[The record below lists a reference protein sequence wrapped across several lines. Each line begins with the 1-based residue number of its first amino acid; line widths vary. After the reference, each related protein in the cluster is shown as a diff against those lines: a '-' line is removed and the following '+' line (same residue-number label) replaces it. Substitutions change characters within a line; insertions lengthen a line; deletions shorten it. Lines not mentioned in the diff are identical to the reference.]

1 MPRRKNTE
9 TEESAST
16 LRRRAGDGGQKDDRY
31 EEKPAHGRGSR
42 KRTKMQE
49 QDEYFA
55 NIAREVDEDDDIES
69 DGEEVPLR
77 KTNLEAGQIRRIYV
91 ENFMC
96 HRKFSIELGEGLNF
110 IIGKNG
116 SGTVSYSVVWL

>member
-1 MPRRKNTE
+1 
-9 TEESAST
+9 
-16 LRRRAGDGGQKDDRY
+16 
-31 EEKPAHGRGSR
+31 
-42 KRTKMQE
+42 MQE